1 MQRDKKNIEE
11 WIIKDDYLV
20 FFFFKCFFRERLKF
34 SRRAVS
40 DDNEEIDDYLKV

>member
-1 MQRDKKNIEE
+1 MQRDKKKLRNELS
-11 WIIKDDYLV
+11 KRCLV